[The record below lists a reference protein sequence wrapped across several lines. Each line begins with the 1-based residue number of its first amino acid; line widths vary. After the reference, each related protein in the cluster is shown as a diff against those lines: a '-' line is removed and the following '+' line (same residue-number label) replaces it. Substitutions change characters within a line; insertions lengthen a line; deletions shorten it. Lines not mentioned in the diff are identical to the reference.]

1 MLRNADKRRHTMVY
15 QCAIKL
21 PNYPSC
27 LVKQNKML
35 VLYLIQISLRVEI
48 KSKTEY
54 NHPIQKGSVSG
65 QLSSGIAEEVLVGG
79 VLELLVG
86 DSGSGLA

>member
-1 MLRNADKRRHTMVY
+1 MFLYLHYIYIISTCKIVQSDQNIA
-15 QCAIKL
+15 
-21 PNYPSC
+21 